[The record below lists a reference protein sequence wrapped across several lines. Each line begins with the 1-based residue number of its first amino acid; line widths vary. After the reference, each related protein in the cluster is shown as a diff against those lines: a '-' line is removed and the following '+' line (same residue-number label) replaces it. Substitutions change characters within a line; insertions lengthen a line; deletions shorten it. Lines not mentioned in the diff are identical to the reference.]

1 MATATAPGNAAA
13 IAAAE
18 AAARKKETR
27 RRLLIYAGLAPYVV
41 IAVFPIYWMAITAFK
56 QEPDLYR
63 MENIPFWFNLA
74 PTLKNFR
81 ILFYQ
86 TNFGAWI
93 VNTMVIAAWVALI
106 TLITAVPAGYALARL
121 RLPGAENTG
130 IAVFMTYLVPPIIL
144 FLPLSRVVAEL
155 GLQDSWW
162 ALVVVY
168 PTFTIPFCTWLM
180 MGFFKTVPMEMEEA
194 ARVDGCGYLGAF
206 VRVVLPVSV
215 PGVLTSVIF
224 AFTLSMQDFLY
235 GLAFVAPGDQKPVP
249 VGVPTELIRG
259 DVYFWG
265 SLMGAALLV
274 GLPVALLYNF
284 FLDRFIQGITGGV
297 GK

>member
-1 MATATAPGNAAA
+1 MVATAATLE
-13 IAAAE
+13 AAE

-27 RRLLIYAGLAPYVV
+27 RRLLIYAGLAPYIV

-106 TLITAVPAGYALARL
+106 TLVTAVPAGYALARL

>member
-1 MATATAPGNAAA
+1 VTGVVQAVAPP
-13 IAAAE
+13 
-18 AAARKKETR
+18 RTKRQKELR
-27 RRLLIYAGLAPYVV
+27 RHLLVYAGLAPFVL
-41 IAVFPIYWMAITAFK
+41 IAVFPIYWMLITAFK

-63 MENIPFWFNLA
+63 MDNIPFWFNLP
-74 PTLKNFR
+74 PTLKNFE

-86 TNFGAWI
+86 TNYGAWI
-93 VNTMVIAAWVALI
+93 VNTMTISAWVALI
-106 TLITAVPAGYALARL
+106 TLLTAVPAGYALARL
-121 RLPGAENTG
+121 RLPGAENIG
-130 IAVFMTYLVPPIIL
+130 ITIFLTYLVPAIIL
-144 FLPLSRVVAEL
+144 FLPLSRVIATL

-168 PTFTIPFCTWLM
+168 PTFTVPFCTWLM

-194 ARVDGCGYLGAF
+194 ARVDGCGQLGAL
-206 VRVVLPVSV
+206 VRVVLPVSL

-235 GLAFVAPGDQKPVP
+235 GLAFVSPGDQKPVP

-259 DVYFWG
+259 DVFFWG

-274 GLPVALLYNF
+274 GLPVAILYNF

-297 GK
+297 VK